1 MQATGQASTQSATP
15 SHTSVTMVW
24 AMAQKSPNGRRSEQI
39 LGTNPVQPRTAAELG
54 KGFASGL
61 IGDWITE

>member
-24 AMAQKSPNGRRSEQI
+24 AMAQKAPIGRRSGRI
-39 LGTNPVQPRTAAELG
+39 LGTNPVQPRTAAQQG
-54 KGFASGL
+54 KGFGSAFAGNG
-61 IGDWITE
+61 IAE